1 MDPVRFDTED
11 GVSLEGEI
19 RRPEGAARSAAV
31 ICHPHPR
38 RGGSKDHP
46 LLWAIRNELARR
58 GFAVLSF
65 NFRGVMNSGGTY
77 GGGRLEVRDV
87 AAAIDRVGLDA
98 PGPPLLAGWSFGAS
112 VALREAVE
120 DVRIG
125 ALALV
130 GIPLRPRD
138 FDVPPVPDETSL
150 RSLRAPALLLAGDRD
165 EFCPPEELRAL
176 GERIERCEVVVAAGT
191 NHFFWRREREAAGIV
206 GEFANRS
213 LAPSSGPTA
222 GRERGP

>member
-1 MDPVRFDTED
+1 MEPVRFDTED
-11 GVSLEGEI
+11 GVSLEGEL
-19 RRPEGAARSAAV
+19 RRPEGTARNAAV

-46 LLWAIRNELARR
+46 LLWAMRNELSRR

-77 GGGRLEVRDV
+77 GGGRLEGRDV
-87 AAAIDRVGLDA
+87 AAAIDRVGREV
-98 PGPPLLAGWSFGAS
+98 PRPPLVAGWSFGAS

-120 DVRIG
+120 DERIG

-130 GIPLRPRD
+130 GIPLRPRE
-138 FDVPPVPDETSL
+138 FDVPPIPDEASL

-165 EFCPPEELRAL
+165 EFCPPEELRSL
-176 GERIERCEVVVAAGT
+176 GERIRRCEIVVAAGT
-191 NHFFWRREREAAGIV
+191 DHYFWRREREAARVV
-206 GEFANRS
+206 GEFADRS
-213 LAPSSGPTA
+213 LAPP
-222 GRERGP
+222 

>member
-11 GVSLEGEI
+11 GVSIEGEL
-19 RRPEGAARSAAV
+19 RRPEDAARGSAV
-31 ICHPHPR
+31 ICHAHPR

-77 GGGRLEVRDV
+77 GGGRTEVREV
-87 AAAIDRVGLDA
+87 AAAIDHVGREVA
-98 PGPPLLAGWSFGAS
+98 GPTLLAGWSFGAS
-112 VALREAVE
+112 VALREAVDDE
-120 DVRIG
+120 RVD

-138 FDVPPVPDETSL
+138 FDVPPIPDEASL
-150 RSLRAPALLLAGDRD
+150 RSLRAPVLLLSGERD
-165 EFCPPEELRAL
+165 EFCPPEELRSL
-176 GERIERCEVVVAAGT
+176 GERFRRCEVVVTAGT
-191 NHFFWRREREAAGIV
+191 DHFFWRREREAAAVV
-206 GEFANRS
+206 GEFADRTP
-213 LAPSSGPTA
+213 AA
-222 GRERGP
+222 

>member
-11 GVSLEGEI
+11 GVSLEGEL
-19 RRPEGAARSAAV
+19 RLPEDAARGSAV

-65 NFRGVMNSGGTY
+65 NFRGVMNSGGTH
-77 GGGRLEVRDV
+77 GGGRAEVRDV
-87 AAAIDRVGLDA
+87 AAAIDRVGREIA
-98 PGPPLLAGWSFGAS
+98 GPTLLAGWSFGAS
-112 VALREAVE
+112 VALREAVDDE
-120 DVRIG
+120 RVG

-138 FDVPPVPDETSL
+138 FDVPPIPDEASL
-150 RSLRAPALLLAGDRD
+150 RSLRAPALLLSGERD
-165 EFCPPEELRAL
+165 EFCPPEELRTL
-176 GERIERCEVVVAAGT
+176 GERIRRCEVVVAAGT
-191 NHFFWRREREAAGIV
+191 DHFFWRREREAADVV
-206 GEFANRS
+206 GEFADRT
-213 LAPSSGPTA
+213 LAP
-222 GRERGP
+222 

>member
-11 GVSLEGEI
+11 GISLEGEL
-19 RRPEGAARSAAV
+19 RRPEDAARGSAV

-46 LLWAIRNELARR
+46 LLWAIRNELVRR

-77 GGGRLEVRDV
+77 GGGRAEVRDV
-87 AAAIDRVGLDA
+87 AGAIGRVAGEVA
-98 PGPPLLAGWSFGAS
+98 GPILLAGWSFGAS
-112 VALREAVE
+112 VALREAVDDE
-120 DVRIG
+120 RVG

-138 FDVPPVPDETSL
+138 FDVPPIPDEASL
-150 RSLRAPALLLAGDRD
+150 RSLRAPALLLSGERD
-165 EFCPPEELRAL
+165 EFCPPEDLRSL
-176 GERIERCEVVVAAGT
+176 GERFRRCEVVVAAGT
-191 NHFFWRREREAAGIV
+191 DHYFWRREREAAGVV
-206 GEFANRS
+206 GEFADRT
-213 LAPSSGPTA
+213 LTP
-222 GRERGP
+222 

>member
-1 MDPVRFDTED
+1 MDSIRFDTED

-19 RRPEGAARSAAV
+19 RRPEGAPGNAAV

-46 LLWAIRNELARR
+46 LLWAIRNELSRR

-77 GGGRLEVRDV
+77 GGGRLEVRDIE
-87 AAAIDRVGLDA
+87 AAIDRIGMEVD
-98 PGPPLLAGWSFGAS
+98 GPPLLVGWSFGAS
-112 VALREAVE
+112 VALRKAVE
-120 DVRIG
+120 DVRLG

-138 FDVPPVPDETSL
+138 FDVPPIPDAASL
-150 RSLRAPALLLAGDRD
+150 RSLRVPTLLLAGDRD
-165 EFCPPEELRAL
+165 EFCPPEELRSL
-176 GERIERCEVVVAAGT
+176 GERIGRCEVVVAAGT
-191 NHFFWRREREAAGIV
+191 NHFFWRREREAAGIL
-206 GEFANRS
+206 GEFADRS
-213 LAPSSGPTA
+213 LAATGGPTG
-222 GRERGP
+222 GREREP

>member
-11 GVSLEGEI
+11 GVSIEGEL
-19 RRPEGAARSAAV
+19 RRPEGDARSAAV

-58 GFAVLSF
+58 GFVVLSF

-77 GGGRLEVRDV
+77 GGGRAEVRDV
-87 AAAIDRVGLDA
+87 AAAIDRVGREVA
-98 PGPPLLAGWSFGAS
+98 GPPLLVGWSFGAS
-112 VALREAVE
+112 VALRAAVE
-120 DVRIG
+120 DERVV

-138 FDVPPVPDETSL
+138 FDVPPIPDEASL
-150 RSLRAPALLLAGDRD
+150 RSLRAPTLLLAGDRD
-165 EFCPPEELRAL
+165 EFCPPKELRSL
-176 GERIERCEVVVAAGT
+176 GKRIRRCEVVVTAGT
-191 NHFFWRREREAAGIV
+191 DHFFWRREREAARTV
-206 GEFANRS
+206 GEFADRS
-213 LAPSSGPTA
+213 MAP
-222 GRERGP
+222 

>member
-11 GVSLEGEI
+11 GVSLEGEL
-19 RRPEGAARSAAV
+19 RRPEDATRGSAV

-65 NFRGVMNSGGTY
+65 NFRGVMNSGGTF
-77 GGGRLEVRDV
+77 GGGRTEVRDV
-87 AAAIDRVGLDA
+87 AAAIDHVGREVA
-98 PGPPLLAGWSFGAS
+98 GPTLVAGWSFGAS
-112 VALREAVE
+112 VALREAVDDE
-120 DVRIG
+120 RVG

-138 FDVPPVPDETSL
+138 FDVPPIPDEASL
-150 RSLRAPALLLAGDRD
+150 RSLRAPVLLLSGERD
-165 EFCPPEELRAL
+165 EFCPPQELRSL
-176 GERIERCEVVVAAGT
+176 GERFRRCEVVVTAGT
-191 NHFFWRREREAAGIV
+191 DHFFWRREREAAGVV
-206 GEFANRS
+206 GEFADRT
-213 LAPSSGPTA
+213 LAP
-222 GRERGP
+222 

>member
-11 GVSLEGEI
+11 GVSLEGEL
-19 RRPEGAARSAAV
+19 RRPEEAARGSAV

-58 GFAVLSF
+58 GFVVLSF

-77 GGGRLEVRDV
+77 GGGRAEVRDV
-87 AAAIDRVGLDA
+87 AAAIDHVEREA
-98 PGPPLLAGWSFGAS
+98 AGPTLLAGWSFGAS
-112 VALREAVE
+112 VALREAVDDE
-120 DVRIG
+120 RVG

-138 FDVPPVPDETSL
+138 FDVPPIPDEASL
-150 RSLRAPALLLAGDRD
+150 RSLRARALLLSGERD
-165 EFCPPEELRAL
+165 EFSPPEELRLL
-176 GERIERCEVVVAAGT
+176 GERFRRCEVVVTAGT
-191 NHFFWRREREAAGIV
+191 DHFFWRREREAAGVV
-206 GEFANRS
+206 GEFADRT
-213 LAPSSGPTA
+213 LTP
-222 GRERGP
+222 

>member
-11 GVSLEGEI
+11 GVSLEGEL
-19 RRPEGAARSAAV
+19 RLPEDAARGSAV

-65 NFRGVMNSGGTY
+65 NFRGVMNSGGTH
-77 GGGRLEVRDV
+77 GGGRAEVRDV
-87 AAAIDRVGLDA
+87 AAAIDRVGREVA
-98 PGPPLLAGWSFGAS
+98 GPTLLAGWSFGAS
-112 VALREAVE
+112 VALREAVDDE
-120 DVRIG
+120 RVG

-138 FDVPPVPDETSL
+138 FDVPPIPDEASL
-150 RSLRAPALLLAGDRD
+150 RSLRAPALLLSGERD
-165 EFCPPEELRAL
+165 EFCPPEELRTL
-176 GERIERCEVVVAAGT
+176 GERIRRCEVVVAAGT
-191 NHFFWRREREAAGIV
+191 DHFFWRREREAADVV
-206 GEFANRS
+206 GEFADRT
-213 LAPSSGPTA
+213 LAP
-222 GRERGP
+222 

>member
-11 GVSLEGEI
+11 GISLEGEL
-19 RRPEGAARSAAV
+19 RRPEDAARGSAV

-46 LLWAIRNELARR
+46 LLWAIRNELVRR

-77 GGGRLEVRDV
+77 GGGRAEVRDV
-87 AAAIDRVGLDA
+87 AGAIGRVAGEVA
-98 PGPPLLAGWSFGAS
+98 GPILLAGWSFGAS
-112 VALREAVE
+112 VALREAVDDE
-120 DVRIG
+120 RVG

-138 FDVPPVPDETSL
+138 FDVPPIPDEASL
-150 RSLRAPALLLAGDRD
+150 RSLRASALLLSGERD
-165 EFCPPEELRAL
+165 EFCPPEDLRSL
-176 GERIERCEVVVAAGT
+176 GERFRRCEVVVAAGT
-191 NHFFWRREREAAGIV
+191 DHYFWRREREAAGVV
-206 GEFANRS
+206 GEFADRT
-213 LAPSSGPTA
+213 LTP
-222 GRERGP
+222 

>member
-11 GVSLEGEI
+11 GVSLEGEL
-19 RRPEGAARSAAV
+19 RLPEDAARGSAV

-58 GFAVLSF
+58 GLAVLSF

-77 GGGRLEVRDV
+77 GGGRAEVRDV
-87 AAAIDRVGLDA
+87 AAAIDRVGREVA
-98 PGPPLLAGWSFGAS
+98 GPILLAGWSFGAS
-112 VALREAVE
+112 VALREAVDDE
-120 DVRIG
+120 RVG

-138 FDVPPVPDETSL
+138 FDVPPIPDEASL
-150 RSLRAPALLLAGDRD
+150 RSLRAPALLLSGERD
-165 EFCPPEELRAL
+165 EFCPPEELRTL
-176 GERIERCEVVVAAGT
+176 GERIRRCEVVVAAGT
-191 NHFFWRREREAAGIV
+191 DHFFWRREREAADVV
-206 GEFANRS
+206 GEFADRT
-213 LAPSSGPTA
+213 LAP
-222 GRERGP
+222 

>member
-11 GVSLEGEI
+11 GVSLEGEL
-19 RRPEGAARSAAV
+19 RRPEDATRGSAV

-65 NFRGVMNSGGTY
+65 NFRGVMNSGGTF
-77 GGGRLEVRDV
+77 GGGRTEVRDV
-87 AAAIDRVGLDA
+87 AAAIDHVGREVA
-98 PGPPLLAGWSFGAS
+98 GPTLVAGWSFGAS
-112 VALREAVE
+112 VALREAVDDE
-120 DVRIG
+120 RVG

-138 FDVPPVPDETSL
+138 FDVPPIPDEASL
-150 RSLRAPALLLAGDRD
+150 RSLRAPVLLLSGERD
-165 EFCPPEELRAL
+165 EFCPPEELRSL
-176 GERIERCEVVVAAGT
+176 GERFRRCEVVVTAGT
-191 NHFFWRREREAAGIV
+191 DHFFWRREREAAGVV
-206 GEFANRS
+206 GEFADRT
-213 LAPSSGPTA
+213 LAP
-222 GRERGP
+222 

>member
-11 GVSLEGEI
+11 GVSIEGEL
-19 RRPEGAARSAAV
+19 RRPEGDARSAAV

-58 GFAVLSF
+58 GFVVLSF

-77 GGGRLEVRDV
+77 GGGRAEVRDV
-87 AAAIDRVGLDA
+87 AAAIDRVGREVA
-98 PGPPLLAGWSFGAS
+98 GPPLLGGWSFGAS
-112 VALREAVE
+112 VALRAAVE
-120 DVRIG
+120 DERVG

-138 FDVPPVPDETSL
+138 FDVPPIPDEASL
-150 RSLRAPALLLAGDRD
+150 RSLRAPTLLLAGDRD
-165 EFCPPEELRAL
+165 EFCPPEDLRSL
-176 GERIERCEVVVAAGT
+176 GKRIRRCEVVVTAGT
-191 NHFFWRREREAAGIV
+191 DHYFWRREREAARVV
-206 GEFANRS
+206 GEFADRS
-213 LAPSSGPTA
+213 MAP
-222 GRERGP
+222 

>member
-1 MDPVRFDTED
+1 MDQVRFDTED
-11 GVSLEGEI
+11 GVSLEGEL
-19 RRPEGAARSAAV
+19 RRPEGGVRSAAV

-58 GFAVLSF
+58 GFVVLSF

-77 GGGRLEVRDV
+77 GGGRAEVRDV
-87 AAAIDRVGLDA
+87 AAAIDRVGRDVA
-98 PGPPLLAGWSFGAS
+98 GPALLAGWSFGAS

-120 DVRIG
+120 DERVG
-125 ALALV
+125 ALALI

-138 FDVPPVPDETSL
+138 FDVPPIPDEASL

-165 EFCPPEELRAL
+165 EFCPPEELRSL
-176 GERIERCEVVVAAGT
+176 GGHIRRSEVVVTAGT
-191 NHFFWRREREAAGIV
+191 NHFFWRREREAARVV
-206 GEFANRS
+206 GEFADRS
-213 LAPSSGPTA
+213 LAP
-222 GRERGP
+222 

>member
-1 MDPVRFDTED
+1 MDPVRFETED

-19 RRPEGAARSAAV
+19 RRPEGAARNTAV

-87 AAAIDRVGLDA
+87 AAAIDRVGREVV
-98 PGPPLLAGWSFGAS
+98 GPPLLAGWSFGAS
-112 VALREAVE
+112 VALLEAVE
-120 DVRIG
+120 DERVG

-130 GIPLRPRD
+130 GIPLRPRE
-138 FDVPPVPDETSL
+138 FDVPPIPDETSL
-150 RSLRAPALLLAGDRD
+150 RSLRAPALLLAGERD
-165 EFCPPEELRAL
+165 EFCPPEELRSL
-176 GERIERCEVVVAAGT
+176 GELIRRCEIVVADGT
-191 NHFFWRREREAAGIV
+191 DHYFWRREREAARVV
-206 GEFANRS
+206 GEFAERS
-213 LAPSSGPTA
+213 LAP
-222 GRERGP
+222 

>member
-11 GVSLEGEI
+11 GVSIEGEL
-19 RRPEGAARSAAV
+19 RLPEDVARGSAV

-77 GGGRLEVRDV
+77 GAGRAEVRDV
-87 AAAIDRVGLDA
+87 AAAIDHVGHEVA
-98 PGPPLLAGWSFGAS
+98 GPTLLAGWSFGAS
-112 VALREAVE
+112 VALQEAV
-120 DVRIG
+120 DDARIG

-130 GIPLRPRD
+130 GIPLRP
-138 FDVPPVPDETSL
+138 
-150 RSLRAPALLLAGDRD
+150 LRAPALLVSGDRD
-165 EFCPPEELRAL
+165 EFCPPEELRSL
-176 GERIERCEVVVAAGT
+176 GEHFRRCEVVVAAGT
-191 NHFFWRREREAAGIV
+191 DHYFWRREREAAGIV
-206 GEFANRS
+206 GEFADRT
-213 LAPSSGPTA
+213 LTP
-222 GRERGP
+222 

>member
-11 GVSLEGEI
+11 GVSLEGEL
-19 RRPEGAARSAAV
+19 RLPEDAARGSAV

-65 NFRGVMNSGGTY
+65 NFRGAMNSGGTY
-77 GGGRLEVRDV
+77 GGGRAEVRDV
-87 AAAIDRVGLDA
+87 AAAIDRVGREVS
-98 PGPPLLAGWSFGAS
+98 GPTLLAGWSFGAS
-112 VALREAVE
+112 VALREAVDDE
-120 DVRIG
+120 RVG

-138 FDVPPVPDETSL
+138 FDVPPIPDEASL
-150 RSLRAPALLLAGDRD
+150 RSLRAPALLLSGERD
-165 EFCPPEELRAL
+165 EFCPPEELRSL
-176 GERIERCEVVVAAGT
+176 GEQIRRCEVVVAEGT
-191 NHFFWRREREAAGIV
+191 DHFFWRREREVADVV
-206 GEFANRS
+206 GEFADRT
-213 LAPSSGPTA
+213 LAP
-222 GRERGP
+222 

>member
-11 GVSLEGEI
+11 GVSLEGEL
-19 RRPEGAARSAAV
+19 RAPEDAARGSAV

-77 GGGRLEVRDV
+77 GGGRAEVRDV
-87 AAAIDRVGLDA
+87 AAAIDRVGREVA
-98 PGPPLLAGWSFGAS
+98 GPTLLAGWSFGAS
-112 VALREAVE
+112 VALQEAVDDE
-120 DVRIG
+120 RIG

-138 FDVPPVPDETSL
+138 FDVPPIPDEASL
-150 RSLRAPALLLAGDRD
+150 RSLRAPALLLSGERD
-165 EFCPPEELRAL
+165 EFCPPEDLRSL
-176 GERIERCEVVVAAGT
+176 GERFRRCEVVVTAGT
-191 NHFFWRREREAAGIV
+191 DHFFWRREREAAGVV
-206 GEFANRS
+206 GEFADRT
-213 LAPSSGPTA
+213 LTP
-222 GRERGP
+222 

>member
-11 GVSLEGEI
+11 GVSLEGEL
-19 RRPEGAARSAAV
+19 RLPEDAARGSAV

-77 GGGRLEVRDV
+77 GGGRAEVRDV
-87 AAAIDRVGLDA
+87 AAAIDRVGREVA
-98 PGPPLLAGWSFGAS
+98 GPILLAGWSFGAS
-112 VALREAVE
+112 VALREGVDDE
-120 DVRIG
+120 RIG

-138 FDVPPVPDETSL
+138 FDVPPIPDEASL
-150 RSLRAPALLLAGDRD
+150 RSLRAPALLLSGERD
-165 EFCPPEELRAL
+165 EFCPPEELRSL
-176 GERIERCEVVVAAGT
+176 GERFRRCEVVVAAGT
-191 NHFFWRREREAAGIV
+191 DHYFWRREREAASVV
-206 GEFANRS
+206 GEFADRT
-213 LAPSSGPTA
+213 LAP
-222 GRERGP
+222 